1 MQGKRKGVATRVRDE
16 CPAAVDCGRKIPLVR
31 NAIDITREIAQL
43 INFSPKRS
51 HLFNEKLAQEEH
63 GVSLKPLCPT
73 RWTARTVAIE
83 AILKDYSV
91 LMDTLEEVSERVW
104 F

>member
-1 MQGKRKGVATRVRDE
+1 M
-16 CPAAVDCGRKIPLVR
+16 R
-31 NAIDITREIAQL
+31 NAIDITREIAKL

-73 RWTARTVAIE
+73 RWTVRTVAIE

-91 LMDTLEEVSERVW
+91 LMDTLEEVSETTRDEYGSKAAGLLANLEKFDIFLGLKLYLV
-104 F
+104 